1 MRLCVRS
8 IRARVVPI
16 TPITGPALTSGP
28 TPPAR
33 HRARV
38 ELHRTA
44 IRWPLELH
52 PPRRPIPAGM
62 RVSSPCRATAC
73 PRTGPRRWEASRP
86 SVRHVSLPPPPAN
99 RARAS
104 SRTMAPPRELVSPVP
119 PPPPPPPPSPSSTS
133 RIRFSPSSSP
143 ASAAAARRQPGRR
156 SSIWPPTRT
165 RPTARRYVHARVAP
179 VCPPRPR
186 RESPRDLPPRTPR
199 WTGTY
204 SRANP
209 AAR

>member
-73 PRTGPRRWEASRP
+73 PRTGPRRWEAPCP
-86 SVRHVSLPPPPAN
+86 SVRHVSLQPPPAN

-104 SRTMAPPRELVSPVP
+104 SRTRGPPRELSSPVP
-119 PPPPPPPPSPSSTS
+119 PPPPPPPPFPPAFVPSARDGSGRS
-133 RIRFSPSSSP
+133 HPPEAPR
-143 ASAAAARRQPGRR
+143 AAARCVEPWGRR
-156 SSIWPPTRT
+156 RVHHHPPD
-165 RPTARRYVHARVAP
+165 A
-179 VCPPRPR
+179 
-186 RESPRDLPPRTPR
+186 
-199 WTGTY
+199 
-204 SRANP
+204 RANLGVPP
-209 AAR
+209 AAADC

>member
-52 PPRRPIPAGM
+52 PPPPPDPRRDARFLAVPGDGVSAHRSTAMGGTAPLRPARLPPAASCEPGA
-62 RVSSPCRATAC
+62 SKLTN
-73 PRTGPRRWEASRP
+73 TGP
-86 SVRHVSLPPPPAN
+86 
-99 RARAS
+99 S
-104 SRTMAPPRELVSPVP
+104 SRAFFAR
-119 PPPPPPPPSPSSTS
+119 
-133 RIRFSPSSSP
+133 
-143 ASAAAARRQPGRR
+143 SAAAAAASSFSTRLRSIRARRIGPISPSGSSPGSGAMCGAPGAGRR
-156 SSIWPPTRT
+156 VHPP
-165 RPTARRYVHARVAP
+165 
-179 VCPPRPR
+179 PP
-186 RESPRDLPPRTPR
+186 D
-199 WTGTY
+199 G
-204 SRANP
+204 RANLGVPP
-209 AAR
+209 AAADC

>member
-44 IRWPLELH
+44 IQWRLELH

-73 PRTGPRRWEASRP
+73 PRTGPRRWEAPRP
-86 SVRHVSLPPPPAN
+86 SVRHVSLLNAASCEPGASKLTNTGPSSRARLRPFRRRRRRRLLFHALAFHPRATDRADLTLRQLPGQRRDVRGPGAGRGSTTTRRTAAQTLGSPPA
-99 RARAS
+99 
-104 SRTMAPPRELVSPVP
+104 
-119 PPPPPPPPSPSSTS
+119 
-133 RIRFSPSSSP
+133 
-143 ASAAAARRQPGRR
+143 AAD
-156 SSIWPPTRT
+156 
-165 RPTARRYVHARVAP
+165 
-179 VCPPRPR
+179 C
-186 RESPRDLPPRTPR
+186 
-199 WTGTY
+199 
-204 SRANP
+204 
-209 AAR
+209 